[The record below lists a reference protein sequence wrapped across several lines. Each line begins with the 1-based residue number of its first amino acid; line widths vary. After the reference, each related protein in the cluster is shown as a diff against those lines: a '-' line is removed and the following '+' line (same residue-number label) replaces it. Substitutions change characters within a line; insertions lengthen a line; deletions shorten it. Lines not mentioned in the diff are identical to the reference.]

1 MISKLRK
8 RPPVGVVPRDHR
20 TGLKW
25 GRWLYLV
32 LLLSFGSTLLNH
44 FFGPV
49 FLLRADGLVSQRHF
63 TIAPAFEASISAVYV
78 QPGQNVKKGEQLVQ
92 LESVALSR
100 SLAEIAAR
108 KAEITT
114 RMAQAKSK
122 LAMAQR
128 LLPIA
133 TKHHERL
140 QASLSV
146 VEKLRD
152 RNLANGRRV
161 EEALTAG
168 FVARERMVELQAQ
181 NSGLAIELQMLKK
194 AYQETEQALSHLQRI
209 YGDGRILSPVDGVV
223 GPTVA
228 SQGEMLV
235 TGARVMTIYAGDPFV
250 LAYIPDNYLF
260 SVREGQSVDVAIGSR
275 KSVAYVEAV
284 LPLADSL
291 PPEFQNTFRP
301 RDRSQLVRLRLP
313 ADQGFA
319 THQKVRVSQCFT
331 SDCRSLG
338 AVWLKQ
344 FSQIALRMQRATRL
358 VEKPPTQTRAHGHR
372 GEVQTQMTSERASG
386 S

>member
-1 MISKLRK
+1 MISRLKK

-25 GRWLYLV
+25 GRWLYLL
-32 LLLSFGSTLLNH
+32 LLLSFGATLLNH
-44 FFGPV
+44 FVGPV

-78 QPGQNVKKGEQLVQ
+78 QPGQHVRQGEPLVQ

-122 LAMAQR
+122 LAMARR
-128 LLPIA
+128 LLPIS
-133 TKHHERL
+133 TQHHERM
-140 QASLSV
+140 QASLAV

-161 EEALTAG
+161 EEALTTSFA
-168 FVARERMVELQAQ
+168 ARERMVELQAQ
-181 NSGLAIELQMLKK
+181 NSSLAIEIQMLEQ
-194 AYQETEQALSHLQRI
+194 AYQEADHALSHLQRI

-235 TGARVMTIYAGDPFV
+235 TGARVMTVYAGAPFI

-260 SVREGQSVDVAIGSR
+260 SVREGQSVSVAIGSR
-275 KSVAYVEAV
+275 KSVAFVETV

-313 ADQGFA
+313 AGQGFA

-331 SDCRSLG
+331 SDCSSLAG
-338 AVWLKQ
+338 SWINQL
-344 FSQIALRMQRATRL
+344 SQMAQRMQRATRL
-358 VEKPPTQTRAHGHR
+358 ADHPAARPRDALTIAQSPR
-372 GEVQTQMTSERASG
+372 
-386 S
+386 

>member
-1 MISKLRK
+1 MISKLKK
-8 RPPVGVVPRDHR
+8 RAPVGIVPRDHR

-25 GRWLYLV
+25 GRWLYLF
-32 LLLSFGSTLLNH
+32 LLLLFGGALLNH
-44 FFGPV
+44 FVGPIL
-49 FLLRADGLVSQRHF
+49 LLRADGLVSQRHF

-78 QPGQNVKKGEQLVQ
+78 QPGQHVRKGEPLVQ

-122 LAMAQR
+122 LTMAQR

-133 TKHHERL
+133 TQHHERL

-161 EEALTAG
+161 EEALTTG
-168 FVARERMVELQAQ
+168 FAARERMVELQAQ
-181 NSGLAIELQMLKK
+181 NSGLAIELRLLEQ
-194 AYQETEQALSHLQRI
+194 AYQEAEHAMSHLQRI
-209 YGDGRILSPVDGVV
+209 YGDGRIVSPVDGVV

-235 TGARVMTIYAGDPFV
+235 TGARVMTVYAGTPFV

-260 SVREGQSVDVAIGSR
+260 SVREGQSVSVAIGSR
-275 KSVAYVEAV
+275 KSVAFVETV

-313 ADQGFA
+313 GDQGFA

-331 SDCRSLG
+331 ADCRSL
-338 AVWLKQ
+338 AAAWLDQ
-344 FSQIALRMQRATRL
+344 LSQMAQRMQRATQL
-358 VEKPPTQTRAHGHR
+358 VEQP
-372 GEVQTQMTSERASG
+372 ASRPKDALTIAR
-386 S
+386 SQR